1 MIAIVTLEIFFCV
14 RHQYLTMVRPI
25 SISVIKT
32 IFKNC
37 YNFSESETLDWKDE
51 CNKTIFLS
59 KEHPR
64 TSVWSPAFPKHY
76 PDNFNC
82 LTLIFAPTGFR
93 LVIDFEELVV
103 ENEPT

>member
-1 MIAIVTLEIFFCV
+1 MVMQNRSLYFFGLIFTCNTKII
-14 RHQYLTMVRPI
+14 LGI
-25 SISVIKT
+25 DA
-32 IFKNC
+32 
-37 YNFSESETLDWKDE
+37 LDWKDE

-82 LTLIFAPTGFR
+82 LTLIFAPTGYR